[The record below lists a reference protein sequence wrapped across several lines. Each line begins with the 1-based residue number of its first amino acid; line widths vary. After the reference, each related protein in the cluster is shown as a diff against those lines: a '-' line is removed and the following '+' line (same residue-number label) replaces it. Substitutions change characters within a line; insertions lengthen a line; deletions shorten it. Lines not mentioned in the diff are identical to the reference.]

1 MPFVN
6 YLHVKIIFLIMPI
19 SYNVPYNKMIA
30 KTIILIYTAS
40 NAHPNFGNLVV
51 GMSIFKCFKAILRSV
66 FLVLP
71 SVLKDYF
78 NVS

>member
-1 MPFVN
+1 
-6 YLHVKIIFLIMPI
+6 
-19 SYNVPYNKMIA
+19 MIA

-51 GMSIFKCFKAILRSV
+51 GMSIFKRFKVILRSV
-66 FLVLP
+66 FPFLLVLP

-78 NVS
+78 KRELNRTGTAA